1 MMMDSLVLTLGHN
14 SSAILI
20 RDNAIV
26 AGFEEE
32 RLSGIKSDSKFP
44 EQAIGQ
50 LIKLHGLIDP
60 TIFVSHW
67 ELFGHVNAM
76 NKKHWD
82 QEYLQRTFG
91 KPKIFETNDEFTHH
105 DAHAWSAILFAEPF
119 PCGIKDKSMIF
130 VMDGF
135 GTFGE
140 HMSFYKYVDG
150 IPHLVSRKFGFGTSL
165 GLLYQYTTAFLGM
178 KQNQDEYKL
187 LAYEAHIDQMFPRI
201 NEKIF
206 NDCIDVYTEKYITML
221 SSYQLIDK
229 TDPMLNIGALPTYAA
244 EVANMLSTV
253 LKVVQDIGPEFTE
266 KERRIIIAYFT
277 QSIVERVVQS
287 FIDLYNP
294 RNIILVGG
302 LFYNVKLNNMVSS
315 SIYGKTCIMPLAG
328 DQGAGLGLYK
338 AMHSGFSWPGHLY
351 WGTRSLTEDQF
362 KGIDNLIYAGE
373 AIEPLALEAIANGLK
388 KGQIINV
395 VRGDMEFGPRAL
407 CHTSTLA
414 KPDPVIANEIN
425 RVNNRVN
432 EMPFAPVMDQIQA
445 ELMLDDVE
453 SIHKSLEYMIC
464 TRDVKPDQVDNLKG
478 ASHRYPKST
487 RYSARPQI
495 TNDPFI
501 GKLVHNLGPLIN
513 TSFNYH
519 GVPIVY
525 NADQIRHTHVM
536 EQSHESEN
544 PPITVVIGE

>member
-1 MMMDSLVLTLGHN
+1 MDSLVLTLGHN

-32 RLSGIKSDSKFP
+32 RLSGIKSDSHFP
-44 EQAIGQ
+44 EKSIGQ
-50 LIKLHGLIDP
+50 LIKLHGLIEP

-67 ELFGHVNAM
+67 ELFGQVNAM

-82 QEYLQRTFG
+82 QEYIQRTFG

-119 PCGIKDKSMIF
+119 PCDIADKTMIF

-150 IPHLVSRKFGFGTSL
+150 IPHLVSRKFGFGSSL

-187 LAYEAHIDQMFPRI
+187 LAYEAHIGQVSVS
-201 NEKIF
+201 EKLL
-206 NDCIDVYTEKYITML
+206 NDCIDVYTEKYLTSL
-221 SSYQLIDK
+221 ASYQLADK
-229 TDPMLNIGALPTYAA
+229 TDPMLSIGALPTYAA
-244 EVANMLSTV
+244 EVANMLSSV
-253 LKVVQDIGPEFTE
+253 LKIVQNDGPEFSE
-266 KERRIIIAYFT
+266 KERRIIIAHFT
-277 QSIVERVVQS
+277 QSVVERVVHY
-287 FIDLYNP
+287 FIGEYEPKNL
-294 RNIILVGG
+294 ILVGG
-302 LFYNVKLNNMVSS
+302 LFYNVKLNNMISNN
-315 SIYGKTCIMPLAG
+315 IEGKTCIMPLAG

-338 AMHSGFSWPGHLY
+338 AMHSGFNWPGHLY
-351 WGTRSLTEDQF
+351 WGTRTLEEDQF
-362 KGIDNLIYAGE
+362 KGIDGIVYATKNTSCEELTQGWIHE
-373 AIEPLALEAIANGLK
+373 FIKNGR
-388 KGQIINV
+388 IINI
-395 VRGDMEFGPRAL
+395 VRGSMEFGPRAL

-414 KPDPVIANEIN
+414 LPNPIIANEIN

-432 EMPFAPVMDQIQA
+432 EMPFAPVMNQNQA
-445 ELMLDDVE
+445 QLLLQDTDK
-453 SIHKSLEYMIC
+453 IHKSLEYMIC
-464 TRDVKPDQVDNLKG
+464 TRDLKPGAIDNLRG
-478 ASHRYPKST
+478 AAHKYPKST
-487 RYSARPQI
+487 KYSARPQI
-495 TNDPFI
+495 TSDPFI
-501 GKLVHNLGPLIN
+501 GELVQSFGPLIN

-525 NADQIRHTHVM
+525 NADQIKHTHAM
-536 EQSHESEN
+536 EQSHESEY
-544 PPITVVIGE
+544 PPVTVVIGE